1 LTIGRCLPYEAL
13 PLDLRAHERRDVQAL
28 AIDHEADVAGL
39 QRSPHPLDRVVERRA
54 HQHPLAQWL
63 GLGQSQE
70 DIVDGA
76 DGLNYVLGGLTR
88 HRIASAA

>member
-1 LTIGRCLPYEAL
+1 
-13 PLDLRAHERRDVQAL
+13 
-28 AIDHEADVAGL
+28 
-39 QRSPHPLDRVVERRA
+39 
-54 HQHPLAQWL
+54 LAQWL

-76 DGLNYVLGGLTR
+76 DGLNYVLGGLTP